1 MKRTLGAGKPPYEV
15 EADGRAQ
22 RLLLLRREATQSHPP
37 LRTGRERRACIAR
50 IARTADGIDRLWR
63 VGNAGIT
70 GRALT
75 REGAAELLLND
86 APGLEERNVVH
97 GFILDEAAD
106 ERGGQNSPFEERGKL
121 LLSQEHAILRQ
132 ALLHL
137 NQRQRPILLL
147 VKGGEQF

>member
-1 MKRTLGAGKPPYEV
+1 MQ
-15 EADGRAQ
+15 ADGRAQ

-37 LRTGRERRACIAR
+37 LRTGCERRACIAR

-121 LLSQEHAILRQ
+121 LLSQEHAVLRQ

>member
-1 MKRTLGAGKPPYEV
+1 MQ
-15 EADGRAQ
+15 ADGRAQ

-37 LRTGRERRACIAR
+37 LRTGRERRARIACT
-50 IARTADGIDRLWR
+50 ARTADRLWR
-63 VGNAGIT
+63 VGNADVTGGT

-121 LLSQEHAILRQ
+121 LLSQEHAVLRQ

>member
-1 MKRTLGAGKPPYEV
+1 M

-37 LRTGRERRACIAR
+37 LRTGRERRARIACIAR
-50 IARTADGIDRLWR
+50 IIDRLWR
-63 VGNAGIT
+63 VGNAGVTGRT

-86 APGLEERNVVH
+86 APGLEERNVVY

-121 LLSQEHAILRQ
+121 LLSQEHAVLRQ

>member
-1 MKRTLGAGKPPYEV
+1 M

-63 VGNAGIT
+63 VGNAGVTGRT

-75 REGAAELLLND
+75 RERAAELLLND

-121 LLSQEHAILRQ
+121 LLSQEHAVLRQ

-137 NQRQRPILLL
+137 NQQQRPILLL